1 MNNQTR
7 RTRRPSMFGALLALI
22 GVAGALGISR
32 PADARVDTARQLLEA
47 RVLAARVAISDAT
60 QADAP
65 DARRPLDRTLAQAW
79 NNWNNWNNWGNW
91 GNWFNR

>member
-1 MNNQTR
+1 MNSQTK
-7 RTRRPSMFGALLALI
+7 RTRTHSMFRALLALI

-47 RVLAARVAISDAT
+47 RVLAARRAIFDAT

-65 DARRPLDRTLAQAW
+65 DSRRPLDRTVAQAW

-91 GNWFNR
+91 FNR